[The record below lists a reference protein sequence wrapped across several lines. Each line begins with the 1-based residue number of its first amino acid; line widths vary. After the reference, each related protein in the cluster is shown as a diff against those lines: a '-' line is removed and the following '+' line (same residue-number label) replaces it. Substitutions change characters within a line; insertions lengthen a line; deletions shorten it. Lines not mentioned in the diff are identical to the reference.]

1 MRVSNRLAST
11 LALVTL
17 LFFPNVFCPPV
28 NAQIVE
34 DTNITLFDM
43 GSFGGFNFHSFEI
56 SQDFGSTDFTCM
68 FFEVEILG
76 NGMAA
81 FSFPEVCLDESS
93 AWYLGDFCQ
102 DFTEQSICNGA
113 FQFWGGF
120 GICTAQAKPL
130 VVPINQ
136 PFFVG
141 INTGLGFDGS
151 NDGPNRDA
159 FGWAELV
166 VDNAGVV
173 TMLDNA
179 IAYDLGGIVIGKNQ
193 AVETV
198 APPSSFNVFRGV
210 QLSGSDSDFAS
221 SDDVV
226 ASYNPGFT
234 LNSEEAPVWLEFFA
248 AAPSATNFRVESSAG
263 TPGLEYTVEAFNFV
277 TNSYDV
283 IGTQTETFNT
293 DQVVEFAVVADDHI
307 DTNGDV
313 QSRVDWRSVGFT
325 INFPWVV
332 NVDQTGW
339 TQ

>member
-17 LFFPNVFCPPV
+17 LFFPNVLCQPV

-34 DTNITLFDM
+34 DTNITI
-43 GSFGGFNFHSFEI
+43 SGGPNFYGVEI
-56 SQDFGSTDFTCM
+56 NQEFGSQDFTCM
-68 FFEVEILG
+68 FFDVEILG
-76 NGMAA
+76 NGMAE
-81 FSFPEVCLDESS
+81 FSLPDVCLDESS
-93 AWYLGDFCQ
+93 AWYLVDFCQ
-102 DFTEQSICNGA
+102 DLTEQSICNEE

-120 GICTAQAKPL
+120 GICPAQAESF
-130 VVPINQ
+130 VVPVNQ

-141 INTGLGFDGS
+141 VNTGLGFDGS

-159 FGWAELV
+159 FGWAEFT

-193 AVETV
+193 AVETF

-313 QSRVDWRSVGFT
+313 QSRVGWRSVGFT